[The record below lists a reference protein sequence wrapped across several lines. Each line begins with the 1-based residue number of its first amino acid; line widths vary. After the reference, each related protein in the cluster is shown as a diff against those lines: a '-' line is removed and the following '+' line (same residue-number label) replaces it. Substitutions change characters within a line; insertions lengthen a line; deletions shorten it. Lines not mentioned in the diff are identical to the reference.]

1 MPSRLLAVALLFCVP
16 LSIRAESPYAAT
28 IESSLASDG
37 DRIRQLAFDGDKM
50 SYFASA
56 KNASATDHFT
66 FILDKPLAIRSIQV
80 LTGRPDGSQK
90 LTAAALEISTDGKRF
105 EELATFRAG
114 VAASKPKDEKI
125 RAIRIQLKKDL
136 KYPLV
141 VREIV
146 LVGDPALA
154 VFKHPVEFTV
164 DASDAPE
171 MKEWAEKSARLCERW
186 YDRINEELKSPR
198 FQPPRRVRMT
208 IKKMKGVAYTTGT
221 DIVGSAAFFK
231 EHPDDFG
238 AMIHETAHVVQSYR
252 LPGNPGW
259 LVEGVADYVRFFK
272 YEPGKIGPL
281 NPRTVRHDGSYRMSA
296 AFLAYLTEKYDKE
309 IVRKLNK
316 MMREGEYKKEIFQ
329 KLTGKS
335 LEKLGEEWR
344 ATLKG

>member
-1 MPSRLLAVALLFCVP
+1 MPLHLLAVALLLCVS
-16 LSIRAESPYAAT
+16 LSIRAESPHAAT
-28 IESSLASDG
+28 IETTLASDG
-37 DRIRQLAFDGDKM
+37 DHIRQLVFDGDKK
-50 SYFASA
+50 SYFASE
-56 KNASATDHFT
+56 KNATATDHFT
-66 FILDKPLAIRSIQV
+66 FALDKPATIRSIQV
-80 LTGRPDGSQK
+80 LTGRPDGKDK
-90 LTAAALEISTDGKRF
+90 LTSAILEISADGERF
-105 EELATFRAG
+105 EQLATFRAG
-114 VAASKPKDEKI
+114 MAAGKPKEAKVQ
-125 RAIRIQLKKDL
+125 AIRIKPTRNLSH
-136 KYPLV
+136 PLV

-146 LVGDPALA
+146 LEADPNLA

-164 DASDAPE
+164 DVSDAPE
-171 MKEWAEKSARLCERW
+171 LKEWAEKSARICERW

-208 IKKMKGVAYTTGT
+208 IKKMKGVAYTSGA
-221 DIVGSAAFFK
+221 DIVGAADFFK

-238 AMIHETAHVVQSYR
+238 AMIHETAHVVQNYR
-252 LPGNPGW
+252 VPGNPSW

-272 YEPGKIGPL
+272 YEPGKIGRL
-281 NPRTVRHDGSYRMSA
+281 NPRIARHDGSYRMSA

-344 ATLKG
+344 ATLSG